1 MVPHLL
7 LFSSNCSFEK
17 MKLLLLVLM
26 MMIIGALVTIFSYLD
41 LSSSFFI
48 FVINI
53 HYSILQSIIILLYVI
68 NILYL

>member
-17 MKLLLLVLM
+17 MKLLLVLM